1 MATVPGTPDNVSAIH
16 PSLQPTQA
24 DLLQAAAI
32 THQRQQQAMSFEPLA
47 DPKDE
52 GVVEGKVPLPR
63 PRPKKSEADGEMQ
76 IASNLPQLPS
86 SVEDALSA
94 YDRGEL
100 SGAGVRKVMT
110 PTGWD
115 IKFGRGRRE
124 HQIID
129 PAGNYHWERDIR

>member
-52 GVVEGKVPLPR
+52 PPEDEAEKLR
-63 PRPKKSEADGEMQ
+63 KQKQKK
-76 IASNLPQLPS
+76 
-86 SVEDALSA
+86 
-94 YDRGEL
+94 
-100 SGAGVRKVMT
+100 K
-110 PTGWD
+110 
-115 IKFGRGRRE
+115 
-124 HQIID
+124 
-129 PAGNYHWERDIR
+129 

>member
-52 GVVEGKVPLPR
+52 GAVEGKVPLPR
-63 PRPKKSEADGEMQ
+63 SRPKKSEVDSAMQLAANAPIRSQKSLEEAIRNADSDEELQSIVSRLKRRGLM
-76 IASNLPQLPS
+76 IPPQLGPGTL
-86 SVEDALSA
+86 EQ
-94 YDRGEL
+94 
-100 SGAGVRKVMT
+100 K
-110 PTGWD
+110 
-115 IKFGRGRRE
+115 
-124 HQIID
+124 
-129 PAGNYHWERDIR
+129 